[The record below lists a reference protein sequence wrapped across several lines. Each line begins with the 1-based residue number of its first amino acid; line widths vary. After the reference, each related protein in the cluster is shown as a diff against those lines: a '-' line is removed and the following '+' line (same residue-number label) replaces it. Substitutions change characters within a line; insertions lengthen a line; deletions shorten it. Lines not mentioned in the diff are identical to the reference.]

1 MDAFSISPIAS
12 SKGMSII
19 FAKASDLQP
28 SIKGLLEGKSKN
40 NVYIAGGSD
49 VVSDWYVEG
58 SNPAKDK
65 DLVLVPIEV
74 LAASWC

>member
-12 SKGMSII
+12 SKVMSII
-19 FAKASDLQP
+19 LAKASDLQP

-49 VVSDWYVEG
+49 VVSD
-58 SNPAKDK
+58 
-65 DLVLVPIEV
+65 
-74 LAASWC
+74 